1 MINPRRFL
9 TIMTRTKFWKPRYY
23 DIGVNFSDS
32 MFQGYYN
39 GSTTSKHPCDIQ
51 SVIERAHLFHVDK
64 MLITAL
70 TIKESEDHFELCEN
84 IQINL
89 IQLLVY
95 IHVLLLQSFIN

>member
-51 SVIERAHLFHVDK
+51 SVI
-64 MLITAL
+64 
-70 TIKESEDHFELCEN
+70 
-84 IQINL
+84 
-89 IQLLVY
+89 
-95 IHVLLLQSFIN
+95 